1 MRKITFILGW
11 LCCCTLVQAQNKAI
25 RFHSHND
32 YDRNVPFWNA
42 YSQGMNS
49 IEIDLVLVDQAL
61 FVAHDVADAQLE
73 RTMERLY
80 LEPLQQA
87 VNMGFGYPNQL
98 QFLVDLKGDAEASM
112 ALLLPLLKKYET
124 IIEQYKIQFVISGN
138 KPLLRYFLNVPAYV
152 LIDLQVQ
159 DTWQNE
165 VNILEKIG
173 MISYNFQSFSTWKGR
188 GELPAKDREQLQQKI
203 AQAKQMKRPIRF
215 WATPDTPEAWQT
227 LYDLQVDY
235 INTDTPAALRLYF
248 ENKTGK

>member
-42 YSQGMNS
+42 YSQDMNS

-87 VNMGFGYPNQL
+87 VNMGFGYPDQL

-124 IIEQYKIQFVISGN
+124 IIEQHKIQFVISGN
-138 KPLLRYFLNVPAYV
+138 KPSLRYFLHVPAYV

-173 MISYNFQSFSTWKGR
+173 MISYNFQSLSTWKGR
-188 GELPAKDREQLQQKI
+188 GELPAKDREKLQQKI
-203 AQAKQMKRPIRF
+203 AQAKQMQRPIRF

-235 INTDTPAALRLYF
+235 INTDTPAALKLYF
-248 ENKTGK
+248 ENKRGK

>member
-1 MRKITFILGW
+1 MRKITIILGW

-61 FVAHDVADAQLE
+61 FVAHDVVDAQLE

-124 IIEQYKIQFVISGN
+124 IIEQHKIQFVISGN
-138 KPLLRYFLNVPAYV
+138 KPSLRYFLNVPAYV

-173 MISYNFQSFSTWKGR
+173 MISYNFQSLATWKGR

>member
-49 IEIDLVLVDQAL
+49 IEIDLALVDQAL
-61 FVAHDVADAQLE
+61 FVAHDVEDAKLE
-73 RTMERLY
+73 RTIERLY

-87 VNMGFGYPNQL
+87 VNMGFGHPDHL
-98 QFLVDLKGDAEASM
+98 QFLVDLKGDAQASM
-112 ALLLPLLKKYET
+112 ALLVPLLKKYET
-124 IIEQYKIQFVISGN
+124 MIEKHKIQFVISGN
-138 KPLLRYFLNVPAYV
+138 KPSLRSFLHVPAYV
-152 LIDLQVQ
+152 MIDLQMQ

-165 VNILEKIG
+165 ADILEKIG
-173 MISYNFQSFSTWKGR
+173 LVSYNFQSISTWKGV
-188 GELPAKDREQLQQKI
+188 GELPEKDKAELRRRIVQAQQM
-203 AQAKQMKRPIRF
+203 QRPIRF

-227 LYDLQVDY
+227 LCDLGVDY

>member
-87 VNMGFGYPNQL
+87 VNMGFGYPDQL

-124 IIEQYKIQFVISGN
+124 IIEQHKIQFVISGN
-138 KPLLRYFLNVPAYV
+138 KPSLRYFLNVPAYV

-188 GELPAKDREQLQQKI
+188 GELPTKDREQLQQKI
-203 AQAKQMKRPIRF
+203 AQAKQMQRPIRF

>member
-1 MRKITFILGW
+1 MRKITIILGW

-87 VNMGFGYPNQL
+87 VNMGFGYPDQL
-98 QFLVDLKGDAEASM
+98 QFLVDLKGDAETSM

-124 IIEQYKIQFVISGN
+124 IIEQHKIQFVISGN
-138 KPLLRYFLNVPAYV
+138 KPSLRYFLNVPAYV

-188 GELPAKDREQLQQKI
+188 GELPTKDREQLQQKI

-215 WATPDTPEAWQT
+215 WATPDTSEAWQT